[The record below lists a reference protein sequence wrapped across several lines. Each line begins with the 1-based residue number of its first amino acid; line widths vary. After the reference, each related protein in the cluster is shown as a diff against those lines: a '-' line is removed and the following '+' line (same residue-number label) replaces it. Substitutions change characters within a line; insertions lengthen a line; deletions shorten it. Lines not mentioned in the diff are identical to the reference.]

1 MLQRLGKYEL
11 LNVIGSGG
19 QGTVYRAKDT
29 RLDRDVA
36 LKVMN
41 GSVSGDSE
49 YAGILETEARLA
61 GRLNHPNIT
70 VVHDFNI
77 EEDIAFIV
85 MELVPNSL
93 ENKLKEQSH
102 LPYMEAVDI
111 AIQVAKAL
119 SHAHD
124 NKVLHRDL
132 KPGNILITNDGI
144 AKVSDFGLARAAQ
157 TSSKWYQSG
166 PAGTLAYMAPEQWA
180 NSGSI
185 GPQADI
191 YSLGITFYQ
200 MLSGKLPFDGE
211 GLIDWYNKHLSES
224 VPYFMEEL
232 GIPKDIEDA
241 VRKTLE
247 KDPQSRFFRARD
259 MVSILSNAINPSHSA
274 VAGLDID
281 WAAGVAFEDGLTR
294 IQDQEYLRAID
305 RFTAAIRISPE
316 FSEAFLNRGHCL
328 RQLGDCEKAMADY
341 TEAIRLRPDSSEAF
355 FSRGLEYR
363 ESFDDVRAAIDDF
376 TAAID
381 LEPHLPKAYNERGL
395 CYARLD
401 EGSKGVNHRKAIED
415 YTEAIHLMPDYADS
429 YHNRGVRYA
438 VVGEHQMAISDFSE
452 VLRLRPDDRLTR
464 LNRGLSFRALGMEI
478 EAKDDLTG
486 VEGGR

>member
-1 MLQRLGKYEL
+1 MLQRLGKYDIQEI
-11 LNVIGSGG
+11 IGSGG
-19 QGTVYRAKDT
+19 QGTVYRARDT

-49 YAGILETEARLA
+49 YAEILETEARLA
-61 GRLNHPNIT
+61 ARLNHPNIT

-93 ENKLKEQSH
+93 ESRLRDKSP
-102 LPYMEAVDI
+102 LPYSEAVRI
-111 AIQVAKAL
+111 AVQVAKAL

-132 KPGNILITNDGI
+132 KPGNILITNEGI

-157 TSSKWYQSG
+157 TSSRWSQSS
-166 PAGTLAYMAPEQWA
+166 PAGTYAYMAPEQWS

-191 YSLGITFYQ
+191 YSLGITLYQ
-200 MLSGKLPFDGE
+200 MLSGTLPFE
-211 GLIDWYNKHLSES
+211 GTGPIELYNKHLSES
-224 VPYFMEEL
+224 VPGLPEEL
-232 GIPKDIEDA
+232 GIPDDVENA
-241 VRKTLE
+241 VRKALE
-247 KDPQSRFFRARD
+247 KDPRSRFFRARE
-259 MVSILSNAINPSHSA
+259 MVSALSHAIDPSRA
-274 VAGLDID
+274 VVPEHDIK

-294 IQDQEYLRAID
+294 IKDLEYLRAID

-316 FSEAFLNRGHCL
+316 FSDAFLSRGHCS
-328 RQLGDCEKAMADY
+328 RALGDFERAISDY

-355 FSRGLEYR
+355 YSRGIEHR
-363 ESFDDVRAAIDDF
+363 ESFNDVPTAIEDF
-376 TAAID
+376 TAAIE
-381 LEPHLPKAYNERGL
+381 LEPQSAKAYNERGL
-395 CYARLD
+395 CFAQLD
-401 EGSKGVNHRKAIED
+401 EGVKGPNHRKAIQD

-438 VVGEHQMAISDFSE
+438 VVGEHQMAISDFTE
-452 VLRLRPDDRLTR
+452 VLSIRPDDRFTR
-464 LNRGLSFRALGMEI
+464 LNRGLSFRALGMED
-478 EAKDDLTG
+478 EAREDLRFA
-486 VEGGR
+486 EGS